1 LSIPKYAAEKR
12 DNSKADLKKAC
23 SKKFKNVNNKEDEVS
38 QGSES
43 DSQLVE
49 KNVKTGQENNMN
61 SDKSDEE
68 SQSQSQSKPC
78 LSKNL
83 ASFTN
88 ISIHIR
94 AFHSRRIF
102 YFDIGLHGS
111 WFCYV

>member
-49 KNVKTGQENNMN
+49 KNVKTGQVEEVQMN

-68 SQSQSQSKPC
+68 SESQSQSKPC

-83 ASFTN
+83 ATTKKN
-88 ISIHIR
+88 TR
-94 AFHSRRIF
+94 
-102 YFDIGLHGS
+102 
-111 WFCYV
+111 